1 MAKGYRINIKNLHYA
16 LLTEDNDTTT
26 TYGIP
31 KPLEKV
37 QTIKMSPKVISGS
50 MRGDGITVAQASRI
64 DTIDVEIDL
73 TKIPL
78 KIRAE
83 LLGNTYTA
91 GTAEEIYN
99 DVAPNIAL
107 GFEIEKDN
115 GKSEYIWLYKGQ
127 MQPIDDDLKQTEG
140 KIEYQ
145 NVKTKYTFTPRISD
159 GKLRKFADSE
169 ESDFVETTGTNWFT
183 AVPVPVVTP

>member
-16 LLTEDNDTTT
+16 ICTDDNDTTT
-26 TYGIP
+26 TYGNP

-37 QTIKMSPKVISGS
+37 QTIKMSPKSIAGDFK
-50 MRGDGITVAQASRI
+50 GDGIIVAKTSRI
-64 DTIDVEIDL
+64 ETIEVEIDL

-83 LLGNTYTA
+83 LLGNIYDK
-91 GTAEEIYN
+91 GTAEEKYN
-99 DVAPNIAL
+99 DIAPYIAL
-107 GFEIEKDN
+107 AFEIEKDN
-115 GKSEYIWLYKGQ
+115 GESEYLWLYKGQ
-127 MQPIDDDLKQTEG
+127 MVVPDDDLKQMEG

-145 NVKTKYTFTPRISD
+145 NVKTKYTFIPRISD

-169 ESDFVETTGTNWFT
+169 EEDFVAETGTNWFS
-183 AVPVPVVTP
+183 AVPAPVVTP